1 MLSLINLYSWITSDC
16 WMWNSHYLRSGFFF
30 REEIDLLVFH
40 SAFLDSVKI
49 FWTQLDIGEVL
60 VSSAG
65 HFTRSTVKTMFTNLY
80 TVIILVCHLFGSAH
94 LVCFKSPVL
103 LPTRNV
109 TATKVLSFQP
119 LHEVT
124 ANQIFKTAM
133 RILAAPVLF
142 YEPKALMCAKHHY
155 FAPPTLAI

>member
-1 MLSLINLYSWITSDC
+1 MIAFPYKFVFLDYFRLLNVKLTLPQIWV
-16 WMWNSHYLRSGFFF
+16 FF

-49 FWTQLDIGEVL
+49 FWTQLDIGAVL

-65 HFTRSTVKTMFTNLY
+65 HLTSRTVKTMFTNLLV
-80 TVIILVCHLFGSAH
+80 VIFIVCHLFGSVH

-103 LPTRNV
+103 LPQRNV

-124 ANQIFKTAM
+124 ANQIFKQQ
-133 RILAAPVLF
+133 
-142 YEPKALMCAKHHY
+142 CAS
-155 FAPPTLAI
+155 